1 MSVRNS
7 VRIRPRFTGTTGVLV
22 GFYVMVSGF
31 IGIRMRDRKFTSR
44 DMGAG
49 E

>member
-1 MSVRNS
+1 MPCVYGLGLL
-7 VRIRPRFTGTTGVLV
+7 VGVLV

-31 IGIRMRDRKFTSR
+31 IGMRDRKFTSR